1 MKTKLW
7 LEMKNLSLAELSSKI
22 IEIQNKLF
30 KIRFQN
36 AVSPVKNPLEIRE
49 LRKDVARLKT
59 LLNENEKKNTDKNR
73 KEK

>member
-36 AVSPVKNPLEIRE
+36 AVSPIKNPLEIRE

>member
-1 MKTKLW
+1 
-7 LEMKNLSLAELSSKI
+7 MKNLSLAELSSKI